1 VPEYLNQFLADK
13 ATVLV
18 QENFVGVEAEW
29 WWERRLGGG
38 IAVCQVLDP
47 AVMAREISSK
57 TGREENEVQRVV
69 EEELDLEDPE
79 PIVLTFELPGDTE
92 ASEAAK
98 TLAERSATRRGLAA
112 NLYRRIEEAILGSG
126 GYA

>member
-13 ATVLV
+13 ATTLV
-18 QENFVGVEAEW
+18 EENYTGVEAEW

-47 AVMAREISSK
+47 AVMVREVSSR

-69 EEELDLEDPE
+69 EEKLGLEDPE
-79 PIVLTFELPGDTE
+79 PIVLTFELPGDVE
-92 ASEAAK
+92 ASEAARM
-98 TLAERSATRRGLAA
+98 LAERSATRRGIAE
-112 NLYRRIEEAILGSG
+112 NLYRRIEEAIVESSD
-126 GYA
+126 

>member
-1 VPEYLNQFLADK
+1 MPEYLNQFLADK
-13 ATVLV
+13 ATMLV
-18 QENFVGVEAEW
+18 EENFTGVEAEW

-47 AVMAREISSK
+47 AVMAREISSR

-69 EEELDLEDPE
+69 EEKLGLEDPE
-79 PIVLTFELPGDTE
+79 PIVLTFELPGDVE
-92 ASEAAK
+92 ASEAAR
-98 TLAERSATRRGLAA
+98 TLAERSATPEGIAA

-126 GYA
+126 G

>member
-13 ATVLV
+13 ATMLV
-18 QENFVGVEAEW
+18 QENFAVVEAEW

-57 TGREENEVQRVV
+57 TGHEENEVQRVV

-98 TLAERSATRRGLAA
+98 NLAERSATRRGLAA

-126 GYA
+126 G